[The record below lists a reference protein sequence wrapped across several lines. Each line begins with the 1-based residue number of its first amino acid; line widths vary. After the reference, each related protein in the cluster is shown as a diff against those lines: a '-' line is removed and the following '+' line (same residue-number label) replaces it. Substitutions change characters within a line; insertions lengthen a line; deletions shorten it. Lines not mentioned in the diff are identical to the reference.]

1 MATVRLV
8 CWDDAG
14 TRAASHLLRT
24 AGFHVVDGS
33 LRGAG
38 GIVGRVRDEDPDAVV
53 IDLERMPSFGREVAN
68 VLRNSKSTR
77 HLPIVFAGG
86 AVEKVSRIKA
96 ELPDARFCEWAG
108 AVAATHAA
116 IKAPPLHPI
125 SPPPHM
131 ERFKGSSLPRKLD
144 IKANTRAVIVSAD
157 DALRETIGELPEGAL
172 LRPRIDPTTTLA
184 LFVVRSLAELESAF
198 ALAQAKLSAAASLWI
213 IHPKQSSQYRCDFN
227 QNDVR
232 SVGLAGGFVDYKVCA
247 VDRDWSGLKF
257 ARKRAKAAGA
267 NAKRAAKRP

>member
-38 GIVGRVRDEDPDAVV
+38 GIVGRVRDEGPDAVL
-53 IDLERMPSFGREVAN
+53 IDLERMPSFGREVAI

-86 AVEKVSRIKA
+86 ALEKVTRIKA
-96 ELPDARFCEWAG
+96 ELSDARFCDWAS
-108 AVAATHAA
+108 AVAATRAA

-131 ERFKGSSLPRKLD
+131 DRFKGSSLPRKLD
-144 IKANTRAVIVSAD
+144 IRAETRAVIMSPD
-157 DALRETIGELPEGAL
+157 DDLREMIGDLPAGAVL
-172 LRPRIDPTTTLA
+172 QTRIDSTTTLA
-184 LFVVRSLAELESAF
+184 LFVVRSRAEVENAF
-198 ALAQAKLSAAASLWI
+198 ALAQAKLSATASLWI
-213 IHPKQSSQYRCDFN
+213 VHPKQSSQYRCNFN

-232 SVGLAGGFVDYKVCA
+232 TVGLAEGFVDYKVCA
-247 VDRDWSGLKF
+247 VDSDWSGLKF
-257 ARKRAKAAGA
+257 ARKRSKAAETKPKCAG
-267 NAKRAAKRP
+267 KPS